1 MAGAS
6 WAACLLLPWLSTLSH
21 FPQAPGFIFL
31 KYTSYHITPSSC
43 SKLSGGSHFTPKKAN
58 FSPHPALSHV
68 WLLEAP
74 WTAACQ
80 APLPTELSRPE
91 YWNGVPSPT
100 PEIFLAQGS
109 SPCLLHLLHWQVDS
123 LTLPPCGKPSPCC
136 FPSNLIS
143 YHLPLPHS
151 LTLSSHN
158 DHLAFLQTYLTTT
171 YLRAFAL
178 ADPFT
183 GKTLPQKL
191 YPTHHLCTQAPLLCF
206 IFLYNVFA
214 LSIL

>member
-1 MAGAS
+1 M
-6 WAACLLLPWLSTLSH
+6 
-21 FPQAPGFIFL
+21 
-31 KYTSYHITPSSC
+31 
-43 SKLSGGSHFTPKKAN
+43 
-58 FSPHPALSHV
+58 
-68 WLLEAP
+68 EAP

-206 IFLYNVFA
+206 IFLLL
-214 LSIL
+214 LSGLILSVCLLTYLLPDSSLRMSAAPVRGLTLYAYSACVRVR